1 VLGVGTRSNDAVGS
15 CREEGRRTP
24 REELHVERRG
34 ADGKRESSKRSE
46 AYGRM
51 NSYGKLYEGRWAVE
65 TAGRA
70 GNSDGEAGARDQ
82 LPREPFTYQH
92 SEARRTSR
100 EAKGGWQHPT

>member
-1 VLGVGTRSNDAVGS
+1 MLGVGTRSNDAVGS

-24 REELHVERRG
+24 WKELHVERRG

-51 NSYGKLYEGRWAVE
+51 NSYGQPCEGRWTVE

-82 LPREPFTYQH
+82 
-92 SEARRTSR
+92 
-100 EAKGGWQHPT
+100 